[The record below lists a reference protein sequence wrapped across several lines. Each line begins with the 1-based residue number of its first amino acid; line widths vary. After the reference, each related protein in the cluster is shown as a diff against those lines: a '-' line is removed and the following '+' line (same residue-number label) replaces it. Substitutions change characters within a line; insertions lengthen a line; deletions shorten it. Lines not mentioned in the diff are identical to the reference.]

1 MTSPVDVLVIGIPD
15 KLPKGKESDSLDN
28 NFATILC
35 GLRVANLVFLI
46 RIGFND
52 SSKKN
57 YIYILTDSIE
67 FFIGRRYYF
76 SYCLSL

>member
-15 KLPKGKESDSLDN
+15 KLPKGKESDSLDS

-52 SSKKN
+52 SSKSN
-57 YIYILTDSIE
+57 
-67 FFIGRRYYF
+67 
-76 SYCLSL
+76 